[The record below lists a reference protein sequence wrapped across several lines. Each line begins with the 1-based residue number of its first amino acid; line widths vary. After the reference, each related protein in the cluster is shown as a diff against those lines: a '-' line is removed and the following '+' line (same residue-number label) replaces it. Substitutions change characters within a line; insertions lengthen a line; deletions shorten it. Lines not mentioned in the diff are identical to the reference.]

1 MVARSLWSHR
11 AGAMQGRFLYV
22 FLISLLISPQGADAQ
37 QVKLK
42 AALHYSI
49 NHPLIGA
56 PLARLKEEVERES
69 DNSISIEIFDKGRL
83 ATDLEMA
90 DAVSSGKADMGIT
103 ASQIFVGKAPALAM
117 LDLPFLFNF
126 KALVEATA
134 KPEGEI
140 RKLIDETLVA
150 EAGMRS
156 LLWQSLGDTHFY
168 SKGRAVADVAQLKGQ
183 RIAVPGK
190 ALEEF
195 VERCGGRPTTLATND
210 FHDAIRD
217 GKVDMALMT
226 LGGNQTLRLWKV
238 QDTVTLTAHA
248 PVEFLLVVNEKR
260 WQSLSQEQR
269 IIMTR
274 AARIVERE
282 GRARVASIDKAAERF
297 AIENGMKLVSLT
309 PDQVAE
315 WRACSAGML
324 ADYMDKNGEG
334 ARKLMDAYG
343 RLRTDPCCSA
353 GPASWFAFTRR

>member
-1 MVARSLWSHR
+1 VARSALVAS
-11 AGAMQGRFLYV
+11 GGPMQGRFLYV
-22 FLISLLISPQGADAQ
+22 VLISLLISPQSADAQ

-49 NHPLIGA
+49 KHPLIGA
-56 PLARLKEEVERES
+56 PLARLKEEVERSS
-69 DNSISIEIFDKGRL
+69 DNSISIEIFDKGQL

-103 ASQIFVGKAPALAM
+103 ASQIFVGKAPALAI

-126 KALVEATA
+126 QALVEATA
-134 KPEGEI
+134 KPESEI
-140 RKLIDETLVA
+140 RKLIDEALVA

-168 SKGRAVADVAQLKGQ
+168 SKGRDVADVAQLKDQ
-183 RIAVPGK
+183 RVAVPGK

-226 LGGNQTLRLWKV
+226 LGGNEVLRLWKV

-269 IIMTR
+269 IIMTQ

-282 GRARVASIDKAAERF
+282 GRARVASIDKAAESF
-297 AIENGMKLVSLT
+297 AIENGMKLVHLT

-315 WRACSAGML
+315 WRACSAAML
-324 ADYMDKNGEG
+324 ADYMDRNGER
-334 ARKLMDAYG
+334 ARKLMAAYG
-343 RLRTDPCCSA
+343 RLRMDACCSTMP
-353 GPASWFAFTRR
+353 GDDRFTRR

>member
-1 MVARSLWSHR
+1 
-11 AGAMQGRFLYV
+11 MQGRFLYV

-56 PLARLKEEVERES
+56 PLARLKEEVERGSE
-69 DNSISIEIFDKGRL
+69 NSISIEIFDNGRL

-103 ASQIFVGKAPALAM
+103 ASQIFVGKAPALAI

-126 KALVEATA
+126 KALVEAAA

-140 RKLIDETLVA
+140 RKLIDEALVA

-156 LLWQSLGDTHFY
+156 LLWQPLGDTHFY
-168 SKGRAVADVAQLKGQ
+168 SKGRDVADVAQLKGQ
-183 RIAVPGK
+183 RVAVPGK

-210 FHDAIRD
+210 FHDAIKV

-226 LGGNQTLRLWKV
+226 LGGNEVLRLWKV
-238 QDTVTLTAHA
+238 QDTITLTAHA

-297 AIENGMKLVSLT
+297 AIENGMKLVYLT

-315 WRACSAGML
+315 WRACSATML
-324 ADYMDKNGEG
+324 ADYMDRNGER
-334 ARKLMDAYG
+334 ARKLMAAYG
-343 RLRTDPCCSA
+343 RLRMDACCSTMP
-353 GPASWFAFTRR
+353 GDDRFTRR

>member
-1 MVARSLWSHR
+1 MT
-11 AGAMQGRFLYV
+11 GRLFCVL
-22 FLISLLISPQGADAQ
+22 LASLLIQAEDADAQ

-49 NHPLIGA
+49 NHPLIGT
-56 PLARLKEEVERES
+56 PLARLKDEVERRS
-69 DNSISIEIFDKGRL
+69 DNSISLEIFDKGRL

-103 ASQIFVGKAPALAM
+103 ASQIFVGKAPALAI

-140 RKLIDETLVA
+140 RKLIDEALVA

-168 SKGRAVADVAQLKGQ
+168 SKGRDVADVAQLKGQ
-183 RIAVPGK
+183 RVAVPGK

-195 VERCGGRPTTLATND
+195 VERCGGSPTTFATND

-226 LGGNQTLRLWKV
+226 LGGNETLRLWKV

-269 IIMTR
+269 IIITR

-324 ADYMDKNGEG
+324 ADYVAKNGES
-334 ARKLMDAYG
+334 ARKLMAAYG

-353 GPASWFAFTRR
+353 GPPSAFGFTRR

>member
-1 MVARSLWSHR
+1 MVARSLSSHR
-11 AGAMQGRFLYV
+11 AGAMQGHFLCV
-22 FLISLLISPQGADAQ
+22 VLISLLISPQGAEAQ

-49 NHPLIGA
+49 KHPLIGA
-56 PLARLKEEVERES
+56 PLARLKEEVERASE
-69 DNSISIEIFDKGRL
+69 NAISIEIFDNGRL

-103 ASQIFVGKAPALAM
+103 ASQIFVGKAPALAI

-126 KALVEATA
+126 KALVEAAA

-140 RKLIDETLVA
+140 RRLIDEALVD
-150 EAGMRS
+150 AGMRS
-156 LLWQSLGDTHFY
+156 LLWQPLGDTHFY
-168 SKGRAVADVAQLKGQ
+168 SKGRDVADVAQLKGQ
-183 RIAVPGK
+183 RVAVPGK

-195 VERCGGRPTTLATND
+195 VEQCGGIPTTLATND
-210 FHDAIRD
+210 FHDAIKA
-217 GKVDMALMT
+217 GKVDMALMI
-226 LGGNQTLRLWKV
+226 LGGNEVLRLWKV
-238 QDTVTLTAHA
+238 QDTITLTAHA

-282 GRARVASIDKAAERF
+282 GRTRVASIDKAAERF
-297 AIENGMKLVSLT
+297 ALEKGMKLVHPT

-315 WRACSAGML
+315 WRACSATML
-324 ADYMDKNGEG
+324 ADYMDRNGER
-334 ARKLMDAYG
+334 ARKLMAAYG
-343 RLRTDPCCSA
+343 RLRKDACCSTMP
-353 GPASWFAFTRR
+353 GDASFTRR

>member
-1 MVARSLWSHR
+1 M
-11 AGAMQGRFLYV
+11 
-22 FLISLLISPQGADAQ
+22 LLISPQGAEAK

-56 PLARLKEEVERES
+56 PLARLKEEVERASE
-69 DNSISIEIFDKGRL
+69 NAISIEIFDNGRL
-83 ATDLEMA
+83 ATDLQMA

-103 ASQIFVGKAPALAM
+103 ASQIFVGKAPALAI

-126 KALVEATA
+126 KALVEAAA

-140 RKLIDETLVA
+140 RKLIDEALVA

-156 LLWQSLGDTHFY
+156 LLWQPLGDTHFY
-168 SKGRAVADVAQLKGQ
+168 SKGRDVADVAQLKGQ
-183 RIAVPGK
+183 RVAVPGK

-210 FHDAIRD
+210 FHDAIKV

-226 LGGNQTLRLWKV
+226 LGGNEVLRLWKV
-238 QDTVTLTAHA
+238 QDTITLTAHA

-297 AIENGMKLVSLT
+297 AIENGMKLVYLT

-315 WRACSAGML
+315 WRACSATML
-324 ADYMDKNGEG
+324 ADYMDRNGER
-334 ARKLMDAYG
+334 ARKLMVAYG
-343 RLRTDPCCSA
+343 RLRMDACCSTMP
-353 GPASWFAFTRR
+353 GDDRFTRR